1 MPQLLIEKRKP
12 MRPIVPV
19 HREQTAPLPGLESPS
34 VGVRQ
39 RVTEH
44 RRQTLHRQQF
54 RERLIEWFLFLNGLI
69 AVVAIALIFV
79 FLFREGFK
87 AFQEIHP
94 SRFLGH
100 VDEDYWTGQ
109 PVFKMTWQ
117 PVGDNS
123 KYSIIPLICGTFLVA
138 VPATILAGLFGVGC
152 GIYLAE
158 LASPKVREIA
168 KPIVELLA
176 GIPSVVLGFFC
187 LAVLATWMQNLLH
200 TTFRLNAAVGAV
212 GVAIA
217 IIPVIASV
225 TEDALRA
232 VPDDLREAALG
243 LGATKGETIVRVLIP
258 AAISGITAAVLL
270 GLGRAI
276 GETMIVLMAT
286 GNAGLVT
293 ANPFSSVRTMT
304 ATIAAELGAVAQ
316 GSQQYQALFLVGAIL
331 FTITFLLNLV
341 AEVVVHRMRSQL
353 KL

>member
-12 MRPIVPV
+12 MRPIVSV
-19 HREQTAPLPGLESPS
+19 QRENTAPLPGLESPS
-34 VGVRQ
+34 IEVRQ
-39 RVTEH
+39 RMAEH
-44 RRQTLHRQQF
+44 RRQTLRRQQF

-69 AVVAIALIFV
+69 AVVAIVLIFV

-94 SRFLGH
+94 GRFLGH
-100 VDEDYWTGQ
+100 MDVDFWTEQ
-109 PVFKMTWQ
+109 PIFKMTWQ

-138 VPATILAGLFGVGC
+138 VPATVLAGLLGVGC

-158 LASPKVREIA
+158 LASPRVREIA
-168 KPIVELLA
+168 KPVVELLA

-212 GVAIA
+212 GVAVA

-243 LGATKGETIVRVLIP
+243 LGATKGETIVRVLVP

-316 GSQQYQALFLVGAIL
+316 GSEQYQALFLVGAIL
-331 FTITFLLNLV
+331 FAITFVLNLV